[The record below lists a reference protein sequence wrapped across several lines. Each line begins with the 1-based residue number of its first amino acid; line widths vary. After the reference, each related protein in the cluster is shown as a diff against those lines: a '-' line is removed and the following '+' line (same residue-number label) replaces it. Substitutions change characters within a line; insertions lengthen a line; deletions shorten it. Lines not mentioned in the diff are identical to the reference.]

1 MSCAVAELARIRV
14 IWMVVGEVATSVRR
28 SALVGIVAA
37 GNASV
42 LPAIII
48 ATVVV
53 ASLTLTTSAPTSTL
67 TRLGKKSLLTV
78 IVN

>member
-28 SALVGIVAA
+28 SAPVGIVAA

-48 ATVVV
+48 ATVVA
-53 ASLTLTTSAPTSTL
+53 ASF
-67 TRLGKKSLLTV
+67 
-78 IVN
+78 